1 MKFPTTI
8 PCSEIVWDNILRGN
22 HRWGRRQISLMKIR
36 IDLLQSFNLLPS
48 FWVSINLMTR
58 NLLKRKTIHPDL
70 NLALGLKRASANLV
84 CINLKQKE
92 KIQRQKNHSISQRAC
107 MGIFSFLRAWFKKL
121 NYNQFNQFHELL
133 DLKMCQWISVLVTL
147 NWILLKKPLQV
158 RREKINFNF
167 RSLTLICR

>member
-92 KIQRQKNHSISQRAC
+92 NPKDANNKNRYKQLHSTVWRCTQNLKTIQTIIRCFNVKRW
-107 MGIFSFLRAWFKKL
+107 LR
-121 NYNQFNQFHELL
+121 N
-133 DLKMCQWISVLVTL
+133 LV
-147 NWILLKKPLQV
+147 
-158 RREKINFNF
+158 
-167 RSLTLICR
+167 S